1 MLSLYQHSAHVEQKR
16 ECPQGTKAT
25 PDRGTMTQTSQQ
37 SATSSGDD
45 VDAAVAGVAAESV
58 KAGWGTSSSSSSV
71 LEELSRM
78 TNPERQGEN
87 KKKKRNKSSCIKIAE
102 NTKTK
107 ATTCSAAKL

>member
-45 VDAAVAGVAAESV
+45 VDAAVAGVAAASMG
-58 KAGWGTSSSSSSV
+58 KGGWGTSSSSSSV
-71 LEELSRM
+71 LEELS
-78 TNPERQGEN
+78 
-87 KKKKRNKSSCIKIAE
+87 
-102 NTKTK
+102 
-107 ATTCSAAKL
+107 